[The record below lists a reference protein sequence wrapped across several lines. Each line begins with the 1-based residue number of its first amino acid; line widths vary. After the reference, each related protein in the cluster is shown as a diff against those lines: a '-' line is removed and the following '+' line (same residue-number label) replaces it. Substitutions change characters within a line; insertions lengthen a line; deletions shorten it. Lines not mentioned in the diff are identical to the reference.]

1 VAAEETG
8 AAGHEDSQGGAE
20 ITQLGVVRLS
30 TDLEV
35 GGAAVDELVE
45 KMMDR
50 GPSVRPNV
58 PRERTV
64 GELPPG
70 SALGMWSMPTERDSG
85 RRLRVALRRLER
97 LFIMV
102 P

>member
-1 VAAEETG
+1 MATEETR

-70 SALGMWSMPTERDSG
+70 SALGDVVDADRAGFRSSPG
-85 RRLRVALRRLER
+85 VALMRLER